1 MISITNEL
9 FRAEALREE
18 QFSPS
23 PCLIPHFRSSALLS
37 HPERTCSSKGWQ
49 DGVDGGFVKA
59 ECQKED
65 LIETRGCG
73 VGIVQIFILISVLSI
88 KLHTLETVD
97 GKTREIA

>member
-23 PCLIPHFRSSALLS
+23 PRLIPHFRSSALLT
-37 HPERTCSSKGWQ
+37 HPERTCSRKGWQ
-49 DGVDGGFVKA
+49 DGGFVKA

-97 GKTREIA
+97 GKMREIA